1 MISFGAASVQSA
13 AALLLVAGVAV
24 AAAVPLVRIAM
35 RFVASRRILPVTVQ
49 LDPDDP
55 SPGHFAE
62 CLAQV
67 AARLDE
73 RPERM
78 RLVIRGAAKGGLPV
92 VLDSVDSGAAFR
104 ITCGAHRPRRLEL
117 RRRWIAEHPL
127 PLVIRPGKPTVLYV
141 KPVDSNRF
149 RVSTSFLHLA
159 AVALLAAEMV

>member
-1 MISFGAASVQSA
+1 MSFFGAVSMPSVA
-13 AALLLVAGVAV
+13 AVLLVAGVA
-24 AAAVPLVRIAM
+24 AAAVVPLVRLAA
-35 RFVASRRILPVTVQ
+35 RLVALRRILPVTVQ

-55 SPGHFAE
+55 SPEHFAE

-92 VLDSVDSGAAFR
+92 VMDSVDSGAAFR
-104 ITCGAHRPRRLEL
+104 ITCGAHRPRRLDL

-127 PLVIRPGKPTVLYV
+127 PLVVRPGRPTVLYV
-141 KPVDSNRF
+141 APVDANRF
-149 RVSTSFLHLA
+149 RVSASLI
-159 AVALLAAEMV
+159 

>member
-1 MISFGAASVQSA
+1 MTFFGAASMPSVA
-13 AALLLVAGVAV
+13 AVLLVAGVAV
-24 AAAVPLVRIAM
+24 AAVVPLVRLAA
-35 RFVASRRILPVTVQ
+35 RLVALRRCLPVTVQ

-55 SPGHFAE
+55 SPDHFAE

-92 VLDSVDSGAAFR
+92 IMDSVDSGAAFR

-141 KPVDSNRF
+141 TPVDSNRF
-149 RVSTSFLHLA
+149 RVSPSPF
-159 AVALLAAEMV
+159 

>member
-1 MISFGAASVQSA
+1 MSFFGAASMPSVA
-13 AALLLVAGVAV
+13 AVLLVAGVAF
-24 AAAVPLVRIAM
+24 AALVPLVRLAARIA
-35 RFVASRRILPVTVQ
+35 ASRRILPVTVQ

-55 SPGHFAE
+55 SPEHFAE

-92 VLDSVDSGAAFR
+92 VMDAVDSGAAFR
-104 ITCGAHRPRRLEL
+104 ITCGSHRPRRLDL

-127 PLVIRPGKPTVLYV
+127 PLVIKPGRPTVLYV
-141 KPVDSNRF
+141 APVDSNRF
-149 RVSTSFLHLA
+149 RVSPSP
-159 AVALLAAEMV
+159 

>member
-1 MISFGAASVQSA
+1 MIFLGASPMPSVTA
-13 AALLLVAGVAV
+13 FFLVACILL
-24 AAAVPLVRIAM
+24 AAVMPLVRLAM
-35 RFVASRRILPVTVQ
+35 RALAARRCLPVTVQ

-55 SPGHFAE
+55 TPEHFAE

-92 VLDSVDSGAAFR
+92 IMDSVDSGAAFR
-104 ITCGAHRPRRLEL
+104 ITCGSHRPRRLEL

-127 PLVIRPGKPTVLYV
+127 PLVIRPGRPTVLYIT
-141 KPVDSNRF
+141 PVDSNRF
-149 RVSTSFLHLA
+149 RVSESPFRLTSVAPF
-159 AVALLAAEMV
+159 AVEMI

>member
-1 MISFGAASVQSA
+1 MTFFGAASMPSVA
-13 AALLLVAGVAV
+13 AVLLVAGVAV
-24 AAAVPLVRIAM
+24 AAVVPLVRLAA
-35 RFVASRRILPVTVQ
+35 RLVASRRCLPVTVQ

-55 SPGHFAE
+55 SPDHFAE

-92 VLDSVDSGAAFR
+92 IMDSVDSGAAFR

-127 PLVIRPGKPTVLYV
+127 PLVIRPGRPTVLYIT
-141 KPVDSNRF
+141 PVDSNRF
-149 RVSTSFLHLA
+149 RVSPSPF
-159 AVALLAAEMV
+159 